1 MNIADKIID
10 VLLER
15 AGFDE
20 WWYDITEERQNEI
33 KKELLDTI
41 LTNTNRDV
49 Q

>member
-15 AGFDE
+15 AGFDR
-20 WWYDITEERQNEI
+20 WWYDITEELQNEI